1 MGKAKRNPRPIVS
14 DSISNTASQVV
25 LDALDAGLEIEDIA
39 PDKGPKIR
47 GESKFNQEAL
57 NEIADITS
65 KGGIVPGQSLSNSP
79 DQPYPWEKPAEFSN
93 PKEALDYMV
102 SIIFEPEV
110 MKNIVGGLANGATVT
125 DISMVLLYTKFT
137 EGKFNPDVFLLLAEP
152 LMYVIMAIGEE
163 ANIKYNID
171 DNNDLDEFDN
181 EDETEEV
188 EGKLKEFKNVFSD
201 IKNGS
206 PLKGVEPKKIQS
218 GAVPQ
223 SILDRVEKQGPEIR
237 SLLNR
242 GDS

>member
-25 LDALDAGLEIEDIA
+25 LDALDAGLEIEEIA

-171 DNNDLDEFDN
+171 DNNDLDEFDD

>member
-1 MGKAKRNPRPIVS
+1 MGEAKRNPRPIVS
-14 DSISNTASQVV
+14 DSISSTASQVV
-25 LDALDAGLEIEDIA
+25 LDALDAGLDIEDIA

-47 GESKFNQEAL
+47 GEARFNQEAL
-57 NEIADITS
+57 DEVVNVTS
-65 KGGIVPGQSLSNSP
+65 KGGAVPGQSLSNSP

-93 PKEALDYMV
+93 PREALDYMV
-102 SIIFEPEV
+102 TVIFEPEV
-110 MKNIVGGLANGATVT
+110 MKNIVGGLANGASVS
-125 DISMVLLYTKFT
+125 DIAMVLLYTKFT

-152 LMYVIMAIGEE
+152 IMYVIMAIGEE

-171 DNNDLDEFDN
+171 DSNDLDELDE
-181 EDETEEV
+181 EDEDEEV

-201 IKNGS
+201 IKNGA
-206 PLKGVEPKKIQS
+206 PLKGVKPEKIQS

-237 SLLNR
+237 SLLSK

>member
-171 DNNDLDEFDN
+171 DNNDLDEFDD

>member
-25 LDALDAGLEIEDIA
+25 LDALDAGLEIEEIA